1 MLDQLAT
8 LNASWHAA
16 RVSAGREM
24 LGPQQLMWLRDG
36 IANASA
42 DAVTW
47 QMIGQQVIVQPRN
60 PCDLN
65 LAVERAPTTALRH
78 EWAATLDNLTTAD
91 YATRT
96 VCPWDSIG
104 MSPGIPW

>member
-1 MLDQLAT
+1 MPLVLDQLAN

-24 LGPQQLMWLRDG
+24 LGPQQLTWLRDG

-47 QMIGQQVIVQPRN
+47 QMI
-60 PCDLN
+60 
-65 LAVERAPTTALRH
+65 
-78 EWAATLDNLTTAD
+78 
-91 YATRT
+91 
-96 VCPWDSIG
+96 
-104 MSPGIPW
+104 